1 MNKTDVMTLDKNSVI
16 PDASNAWKILLE
28 YLHAEGNELNHFG
41 IRDADIPEES
51 TRYWKIIDTNSDFSD
66 LSAGIS
72 VILSNILSTTSLDLF
87 NGNPLSYPYWNESI
101 QRLINLVAMSFD
113 PTLSAQYEN
122 YEMLENEAGEIVKVN
137 GGIPIKN
144 GTSMRIK
151 DVKQA
156 DAGAN
161 FGTLSSIYG
170 FSDYLG
176 TTFKKVLKPWVIP
189 WYNVNGHS
197 YAAVRDGDKNLYALM
212 HDSRLDFSREKS
224 TSTVAK
230 WIRLLLPQNKRKVEI
245 EDLDRNFWVI
255 AQTTAAISA
264 YLFDDDGP
272 IKKALKGLL
281 NEIAQLWENVMYLWV
296 QAEVEDEKPYY
307 KDTYVEILPISNN
320 EFQHYVKYD
329 GFDTDD
335 KVINTDDFELFTR
348 ERVKYLI
355 SQYTDCNL
363 IIIPVVRIH
372 NYESNYHAGEIYPGV
387 FYFDRNKQNPSL
399 EYHAFIT
406 NSNESVMIDLTKD
419 DLKESLLSLKEQ
431 QFKYETVGKM
441 AKVKDIK
448 KDEPERYYCLL
459 RPDFTAEVSPNG
471 VSLNKL
477 TIEFYDVAYSK
488 IYERGISNGD
498 PVRTIILTPSGTSFV
513 AQIQNNVQAKEEEL
527 STNILNGYYQGELV
541 SMFAQTGS
549 YVMNAA
555 IVPDINLVGGTSE
568 SNIEQAWDDFRHNY
582 AANIEGTLS
591 NYIKYFY
598 DNVKDDKGLTYKA
611 KEENGEKYI
620 LMVNGQKEYSLSVG
634 DDNKQKISSGN
645 PKHYVPDDY
654 WSKPNTDGHEYNKSS
669 DLPPKDIFSGDVPG
683 SESSES
689 GRSDGYIGKTKIA
702 DYSLTQVRKWKKT
715 GTYSFTI
722 GAAIRVP
729 IDGGQVTST
738 RDYYNIAQAYDAT
751 AGVNKYS
758 AEYTASKQYG
768 VNTQYI
774 DLFFDE
780 ETQAYELGKAYGGGV
795 NRQTLIMRKEGA
807 EKWTK
812 DNWLYV
818 VVELGWASN
827 CSAIVNYTTSGD
839 KKAFTGMAQLAHQRR
854 IVNISGYEYSKGD
867 YFFGDSELQ
876 RAYYAPATKELYEKG
891 WRDADYNGVI
901 NNYNEYT
908 MTQQCSVSVFGPG
921 GLFAQTVYVR
931 QPLASVGFI
940 KGSTSYDNIPGS
952 FKPGQWYELRAV
964 KYNGKDIHAVRE
976 GYEVMQ
982 DATGD
987 TGANYEYYKDLFY
1000 KNPDAVKI
1008 TGSKDTFL
1016 DTAVDYEDPT
1026 QKSYKVKWSK
1036 ALQKDYS
1043 VKLRDMSHEGLGST
1057 PNENTTQ
1064 VYSFT
1069 RDADGKN
1076 IKK

>member
-16 PDASNAWKILLE
+16 PDVSNAWKILLE
-28 YLHAEGNELNHFG
+28 YLHAEDNELNHFG
-41 IRDADIPEES
+41 IRDADIPGES

-72 VILSNILSTTSLDLF
+72 VILNNILSTTSLDLF

-144 GTSMRIK
+144 GTAMRIK

-197 YAAVRDGDKNLYALM
+197 YAAVRNGDKNLYALM

-329 GFDTDD
+329 GFDAYDD
-335 KVINTDDFELFTR
+335 VINTADFQSFTR

-372 NYESNYHAGEIYPGV
+372 NYESNYHAGEVYPGV

-399 EYHAFIT
+399 EYHAFKT
-406 NSNESVMIDLTKD
+406 NSGGLVKIDLTTD
-419 DLKESLLSLKEQ
+419 SLKNSLLSLKEQ

-441 AKVKDIK
+441 TNVGEIRKD
-448 KDEPERYYCLL
+448 DPERYYCLL
-459 RPDFTAEVSPNG
+459 RPDFTVQVSPKG
-471 VSLNKL
+471 VSLDGL
-477 TIEFYDVAYSK
+477 TIKFYDIAYSK
-488 IYERGISNGD
+488 IYRGGTSNGD
-498 PVRTIILTPSGTSFV
+498 SVRTITLTPSGDSFV
-513 AQIQNNVQAKEEEL
+513 AQIQDNVQTKEEKL
-527 STNILNGYYQGELV
+527 SVNISNGYYQGELV

-549 YVMNAA
+549 YVMMAA
-555 IVPDINLVGGTSE
+555 TVPDINLVGGTSAAD
-568 SNIEQAWDDFRHNY
+568 IRQAQADFNHDY
-582 AANIEGTLS
+582 AANITETLS

-598 DNVKDDKGLTYKA
+598 EQVEVDGSTYKQ
-611 KEENGEKYI
+611 KEKDGQKYI
-620 LMVNGQKEYSLSVG
+620 LMVNGQKEYSLSI
-634 DDNKQKISSGN
+634 DDSNNHQIIDSQN
-645 PKHYVPDDY
+645 VDDY
-654 WSKPNTDGHEYNKSS
+654 VQDYYWSRPNNPNHDYNGSPT
-669 DLPPKDIFSGDVPG
+669 LPPKDTFSKIVPG
-683 SESSES
+683 SS
-689 GRSDGYIGKTKIA
+689 GSGSYGYIGKVKIDNA
-702 DYSLTQVRKWKKT
+702 DYPLTRVHKWKKE
-715 GTYSFTI
+715 GTFSFTN
-722 GAAIRVP
+722 GVAIRVP

-738 RDYYNIAQAYDAT
+738 KEYYNIAQAYDAT
-751 AGVNKYS
+751 ADADADGNKYS
-758 AEYTASKQYG
+758 ASYTVSRQYG
-768 VNTQYI
+768 ISIGHLSKNK
-774 DLFFDE
+774 E
-780 ETQAYELGKAYGGGV
+780 GELKKAPSGGV
-795 NRQTLIMRKEGA
+795 LRQTLIMRKEGA

-818 VVELGWASN
+818 VIELGFASN
-827 CSAIVNYTTSGD
+827 CSTIVNCETKNGQS
-839 KKAFTGMAQLAHQRR
+839 ALTGLAQIAYGRD
-854 IVNISGYEYSKGD
+854 IINIDGYGYD
-867 YFFGDSELQ
+867 QYFFGDSGLQ
-876 RAYYAPATKELYEKG
+876 EAYKPPTTKELYNKG
-891 WRDADYNGVI
+891 WTDADYKVKKPEHYDE
-901 NNYNEYT
+901 YNI
-908 MTQQCSVSVFGPG
+908 TQQCSVSVFGPN
-921 GLFAQTVYVR
+921 GLFVQTIYVR
-931 QPLASVGFI
+931 QPLASAKYIGD
-940 KGSTSYDNIPGS
+940 STSYDNIYNND
-952 FKPGQWYELRAV
+952 FKPGQWYELRSI
-964 KYNGKDIHAVRE
+964 KYNGKNIHTVRA
-976 GYEVMQ
+976 GYEVVQ
-982 DATGD
+982 VADGPKA
-987 TGANYEYYKDLFY
+987 ANFEYYKDLFY
-1000 KNPDAVKI
+1000 KNPDADIEI

-1016 DTAVDYEDPT
+1016 DTTVAYEDPT
-1026 QKSYKVKWSK
+1026 QKFYKVKWSK
-1036 ALQKDYS
+1036 DLQGKYS
-1043 VKLRDMSHEGLGST
+1043 VPLRDMSHKGLGLT
-1057 PNENTTQ
+1057 PDENTTY
-1064 VYSFT
+1064 VYSFARNAYGVNT
-1069 RDADGKN
+1069 E
-1076 IKK
+1076 I